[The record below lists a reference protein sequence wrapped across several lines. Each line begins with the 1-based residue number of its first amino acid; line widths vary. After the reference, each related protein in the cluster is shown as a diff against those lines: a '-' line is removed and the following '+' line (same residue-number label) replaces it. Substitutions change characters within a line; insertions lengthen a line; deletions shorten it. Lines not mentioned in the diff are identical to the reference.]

1 VTEAEAI
8 AWLEKKGWHVTDLRV
23 EALVAKLDLTS
34 LDCTAWSDEGPCA
47 SCICEA
53 MAKQDMAVRVRAP
66 RESLN

>member
-23 EALVAKLDLTS
+23 EALAKKLDLTA

-53 MAKQDMAVRVRAP
+53 MTKQGTPVEVRAP